1 MRNLKELFQVVLN
14 NQDTFNIGLCG
25 WIYDLCKNGIISR
38 EESIMLKYYI
48 ANSPRPSFKY
58 HLGHSLGFWWT
69 PCEIEHR
76 IEWIN
81 NQLVKLESV
90 ANFDK
95 WSDIVYES
103 IIVLAFFQTVCPI
116 GETVELHIANIPNL
130 YSRQLI
136 IDYISN
142 NAPNS
147 GKLIGTSIGYPVFKI
162 SPFNSACAQDK
173 LDCKLNLLFE
183 SVIKPLTDEEAIP
196 NGKQNLCINKNAVVI
211 GGHPGWTERYGWIH
225 KGKWV
230 DDFQNMVNNRTVQV
244 FEEISKAEKLTAQLK
259 EQEMK
264 RVKLLLNNY

>member
-136 IDYISN
+136 IDYMDKVKILQANDSDMYNIMHGINDISFEDQLVYCTCDYSN

-183 SVIKPLTDEEAIP
+183 SVIKPLTDE
-196 NGKQNLCINKNAVVI
+196 K
-211 GGHPGWTERYGWIH
+211 
-225 KGKWV
+225 
-230 DDFQNMVNNRTVQV
+230 
-244 FEEISKAEKLTAQLK
+244 
-259 EQEMK
+259 
-264 RVKLLLNNY
+264 